1 MNIQNKSNDFLP
13 ILVVEN
19 DEIMC
24 LLYSELF
31 VNKEIDIVI
40 CQSIRDAKRAIDHH
54 DFSLIILD
62 NHLDDGFGL
71 DLIPLIKSRMPFAP
85 VVVVTASSDQR
96 VMEEY
101 FNLGASDCVIK
112 PFHAG
117 LMWTKTYKLLVQSQL
132 EIEADRQRKVLQQ
145 HVYQEQQEEKLAYY
159 VYQHMLGDVNSPAYM
174 NAVTL
179 PQTNF
184 SGDIQLYRESP
195 AGNQYI
201 FFADATG
208 HGLAAAISVLPMI
221 SIFNAMVFKGHRAS
235 AILHELNEKIRNFIP
250 PDRFVAGIFIEI
262 DIHQQCVNIWNG
274 GMPPV
279 YILDKENVIV
289 EQVPSKSMA
298 LSILDPEH
306 FNSSLFSIPIKKDQ
320 KVLFFSDGLIE
331 QENDAKEVFGVSG
344 FQAVLQDAKE
354 NIANFY
360 ADVITD
366 FRQNTPVT
374 DDISVCC
381 LDLSKLPEDIN
392 RLKKKV
398 PSNGNLMFELKLE
411 GDQLKQIDALN
422 GVYQFFSLM
431 MLDKDRVQKAF
442 TVISELYNNAL
453 DHGVLNLTSDLKN
466 AGDFL
471 AYIEEREQRLKA
483 LKHSDSVLLTFQWSG
498 SKDELTITVKDS
510 GLGFDTKSNVKSD
523 TLNKSNELLEV
534 QSHGWGVSLIKKL
547 CTSYECLA
555 PGNFTK
561 VTL

>member
-1 MNIQNKSNDFLP
+1 M
-13 ILVVEN
+13 
-19 DEIMC
+19 
-24 LLYSELF
+24 
-31 VNKEIDIVI
+31 
-40 CQSIRDAKRAIDHH
+40 
-54 DFSLIILD
+54 
-62 NHLDDGFGL
+62 
-71 DLIPLIKSRMPFAP
+71 
-85 VVVVTASSDQR
+85 
-96 VMEEY
+96 
-101 FNLGASDCVIK
+101 
-112 PFHAG
+112 
-117 LMWTKTYKLLVQSQL
+117 
-132 EIEADRQRKVLQQ
+132 
-145 HVYQEQQEEKLAYY
+145 
-159 VYQHMLGDVNSPAYM
+159 
-174 NAVTL
+174 
-179 PQTNF
+179 
-184 SGDIQLYRESP
+184 
-195 AGNQYI
+195 
-201 FFADATG
+201 
-208 HGLAAAISVLPMI
+208 
-221 SIFNAMVFKGHRAS
+221 
-235 AILHELNEKIRNFIP
+235 
-250 PDRFVAGIFIEI
+250 
-262 DIHQQCVNIWNG
+262 
-274 GMPPV
+274 
-279 YILDKENVIV
+279 
-289 EQVPSKSMA
+289 
-298 LSILDPEH
+298 
-306 FNSSLFSIPIKKDQ
+306 
-320 KVLFFSDGLIE
+320 LFFSDGLIE

-510 GLGFDTKSNVKSD
+510 GLGFDTKANVKTD

-534 QSHGWGVSLIKKL
+534 QSHGRGVSLIKKL